1 MGTAD
6 FALFDLDTTSNS
18 PGSSSAVL
26 NMAAKAVCVLKSE
39 KVNGVVNF
47 VQDGDSVKISGEI
60 SGLTPGLHGFHVHQF
75 GDNVTAGEDGVAKLD
90 ITDSMI
96 SLTGE

>member
-1 MGTAD
+1 MYFTIFPPILPLLRKDSLEFFGFTAD

-47 VQDGDSVKISGEI
+47 VQDGVSGI
-60 SGLTPGLHGFHVHQF
+60 F
-75 GDNVTAGEDGVAKLD
+75 
-90 ITDSMI
+90 
-96 SLTGE
+96 SL